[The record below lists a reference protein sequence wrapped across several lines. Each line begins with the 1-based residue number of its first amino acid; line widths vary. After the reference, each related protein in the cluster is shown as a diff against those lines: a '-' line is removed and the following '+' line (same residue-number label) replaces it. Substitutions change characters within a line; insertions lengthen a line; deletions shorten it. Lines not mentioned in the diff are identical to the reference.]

1 MRFPLRLTGLVAAPH
16 TPMHPDGSLNPA
28 VVAAQAKLLLE
39 SGVRGAF
46 ICGTTGES
54 LSLTVGERV
63 AVTEA
68 WCHAVDGIG
77 AIDGTMPLVVHV
89 GSNSLL
95 EARVLAGHAAQ
106 CGVSAIATM
115 APSFFKSSLDELIA
129 YCAAVAEAAPHT
141 PLYYYDIPT
150 MTNAPIPTAR
160 FLEQA
165 AKSIP
170 TLHGIKFT
178 NNDLMTLQE
187 CLALESFDI
196 VFGYDE
202 LLLAGLALG
211 VKGAVGSTYNFAA
224 PLYQRLLDA
233 FERGDLVTAR
243 QAQLQS
249 VRMIRT
255 LQEFGFSRASKA
267 MMRLV
272 GVDCGPVRLPL
283 RAMADA
289 EVRELWTKLQG
300 MAGFCRP
307 LQVA

>member
-1 MRFPLRLTGLVAAPH
+1 MRFPLRLAGLVTAPH
-16 TPMHPDGSLNPA
+16 TPMNADGSLNPTA
-28 VVAAQAKLLLE
+28 ISAQAQLLLE

-54 LSLTVGERV
+54 LSLTVSERV

-68 WCHAVDGIG
+68 WCDAVGEGLPI
-77 AIDGTMPLVVHV
+77 VVHV

-106 CGVSAIATM
+106 CGVSAIAAM

-129 YCAAVAEAAPHT
+129 YCAAIGEAAPQT

-150 MTNAPIPTAR
+150 MTGVPIPTAR

-170 TLHGIKFT
+170 TLHGVKFT
-178 NNDLMTLQE
+178 NNDLVTLQE
-187 CLALESFDI
+187 CLALDSFDI

-202 LLLAGLALG
+202 LLLAALALG

-224 PLYQRLLDA
+224 PIYQRLIAA
-233 FERGDLVTAR
+233 FERGDLATAR

-249 VRMIRT
+249 VKLIRT
-255 LQEFGFSRASKA
+255 LQDFGFSRASKA
-267 MMRLV
+267 VMRLL

-283 RAMADA
+283 KPMSEE
-289 EVRELWTKLQG
+289 EVKELGRRLQG
-300 MAGFCRP
+300 MDGLSRP
-307 LQVA
+307 IPSLG